1 MKLLAQNQLIGTSGG
16 FAVFRNLYEKP
27 DGERVSV
34 RTSHEFE
41 MQKERTL
48 PDGRLTEYPPIEQT
62 FAKHRL

>member
-1 MKLLAQNQLIGTSGG
+1 MKLLAQNQLVGTAPG

-34 RTSHEFE
+34 ATSREFE

-48 PDGRLTEYPPIEQT
+48 PDGRLVEYPPIEQT
-62 FAKHRL
+62 FAKHKL